1 MCSSPQLLLRL
12 TLSLVFSCFP
22 VPSRAS
28 SFLRAGQVTE
38 NDATQSLEVELA
50 GGTLPDSKKHLQW
63 LEDKLRPT
71 YWALPKNAAGNLG
84 HQAVRYVLHR
94 FFVQQRGWFIRGLE
108 PTNDTSWRT
117 AIKPLTVKEWVPDF
131 LQGVVEKREGERG
144 TDLRELAALAAALED
159 LVRKEAVGRLQ
170 TAYELL
176 GLPLSGPSSKPKV
189 EEALYTYFIAYLKAG
204 NFSADNVDEL
214 SQKKQLFAKRYA
226 GYEEAKEWFDGVVG
240 KSMSASR
247 SASLDFVAA
256 SNIASKIGETYYA
269 FNDLECK
276 NLKATLQNLEGKKAG
291 RVRLSTFYKAS
302 LYSHWRFN
310 EKADYLKRLGALD
323 DSDPQQPRVIVPN
336 YIMSRPNC
344 LEASNLYAICCRNH
358 CEDLMSHLE
367 TQIGSAAAEPRKIA
381 ELVANLPSDTVP
393 VPRNLSQPLVDRLFQ
408 VSRNNYGRV
417 PLHGRLFAQWMH
429 HAYPRECPYPHEV
442 GTTIPQTP
450 DEWIKD
456 TGHAMASASTE
467 EMMQQVASDT
477 CASDSPQSG
486 KGCGDEESEE
496 LPWNEAEELLLA
508 HPEKREPVEVPETKP
523 PLQATPT
530 QGNTAAEPQ
539 TASSSSW
546 LTRVGIVAMA
556 SISLA
561 AFGLAYPQRMVVH
574 RGFKDDKPIALPA
587 HWLLVPFTLVV
598 LLVYGLGLLDGATL
612 MFACIAGFV
621 ALIFKK
627 FILRHFTQRL
637 GCSDIGKLPF

>member
-131 LQGVVEKREGERG
+131 LQGVLEKKAGERG
-144 TDLRELAALAAALED
+144 TTLMELAALAAALED

-170 TAYELL
+170 TAYELHA
-176 GLPLSGPSSKPKV
+176 LPLNGPLSEPKV
-189 EEALYTYFIAYLKAG
+189 EEALTTYFVAYLKAG
-204 NFSADNVDEL
+204 NFSADDADEL
-214 SQKKQLFAKRYA
+214 SRKKQLFAKRYA
-226 GYEEAKEWFDGVVG
+226 GYDEAKGWLDDVVG
-240 KSMSASR
+240 KRMSTSR
-247 SASLDFVAA
+247 SASLNFAAA
-256 SNIASKIGETYYA
+256 SNIASEIGEKFYA

-276 NLKATLQNLEGKKAG
+276 SLKTTLQGLEGKKAG

-310 EKADYLKRLGALD
+310 ERADYLKRLGALD
-323 DSDPQQPRVIVPN
+323 DSDPLQPRVIVPN

-344 LEASNLYAICCRNH
+344 LEASNLYAVCCRNE
-358 CEDLMSHLE
+358 CEDLLSHLE
-367 TQIGSAAAEPRKIA
+367 SQIGSSAAEPLKIA
-381 ELVANLPSDTVP
+381 EMVANLPSDMVP
-393 VPRNLSQPLVDRLFQ
+393 APRNLSQPLMDRLFQ
-408 VSRNNYGRV
+408 VARNNYGRV

-442 GTTIPQTP
+442 GTTSPHTP
-450 DEWIKD
+450 DEWMKE
-456 TGHAMASASTE
+456 TGHSMAAASTE

-486 KGCGDEESEE
+486 AGCGDEESEE

-508 HPEKREPVEVPETKP
+508 HREEKELAKVPRKELA
-523 PLQATPT
+523 LQATSRQDDT
-530 QGNTAAEPQ
+530 TAKPQ

-546 LTRVGIVAMA
+546 LTRVGIVAAA
-556 SISLA
+556 SIGLA
-561 AFGLAYPQRMVVH
+561 AFGLAYPQRMVH

-587 HWLLVPFTLVV
+587 HWLLVPFALVV

-612 MFACIAGFV
+612 LFACIAGLV

-627 FILRHFTQRL
+627 FVLRHSNQCL
-637 GCSDIGKLPF
+637 GRSDAGKLPV